1 LNLEWLRRWI
11 TVLLTS
17 FDPFVG
23 DFDRLVQRT
32 FGWADGIGG
41 RSAVL
46 PMDVVRRDNEVV
58 LRIDLPGGD
67 RDSIEV
73 TSDRG
78 VLTISAKRSE
88 EYGEQE
94 RPVVRE
100 RPMGSFTRKIRLAE
114 TVDAGKIEAHYD
126 NGVLSIVLPLQ
137 ETAKVRKIEIKRSG
151 TPELTA

>member
-1 LNLEWLRRWI
+1 
-11 TVLLTS
+11 VLLTT
-17 FDPFVG
+17 FDPFAA

-41 RSAVL
+41 RSGAL

-58 LRIDLPGGD
+58 LRIDLPGVDQG
-67 RDSIEV
+67 SIEV
-73 TSDRG
+73 TTDHG
-78 VLTISAKRSE
+78 VLTVSAKRSE

-100 RPMGSFTRKIRLAE
+100 RRMGSFARKIRLAE
-114 TVDAGKIEAHYD
+114 TVDADKIEAGYD

-137 ETAKVRKIEIKRSG
+137 EKAKPRRVEIKRADA
-151 TPELTA
+151 PELTA